1 MLKRLPRTSVKT
13 LVFVACLLSTG
24 CHLNQEARLRIIERE
39 AAMAVARADER
50 LDEELE
56 ACGDDVDCRHA
67 AIEKHA
73 AAMREIQATRD
84 ARVDAFLEESR

>member
-1 MLKRLPRTSVKT
+1 MLKQLPSVCITT
-13 LVFVACLLSTG
+13 LLFAACLLSTG
-24 CHLNQEARLRIIERE
+24 CYLNHEARLKIIRRE
-39 AAMAVARADER
+39 AAESEARADER
-50 LDEELE
+50 FDQELQ

-84 ARVDAFLEESR
+84 ARVDAFLEETR